1 MRKFLFR
8 IMVFLAP
15 IIVIAGLTEWYFSKT
30 LRKSNAHAESE
41 YPTWNAILDGNINSD
56 IAIYGSS
63 RAWVH
68 VSPTILQDSL
78 KMSVYNFGID
88 GHNFWLQ
95 HLRHKL
101 YLEHNK
107 KPKLIIQTLD
117 FLTLMKQKTLY
128 NPDQFLPYMLW
139 NNEIR
144 EATLSYE
151 GYKFFDY
158 EIPLVRYY
166 GKLDAFEEIKRLI
179 RNPDDNVP
187 VRFRGYKGMDRKWN
201 SDFENA
207 KLKYKKINVELN
219 SKSVA
224 LFEKYLQ
231 ECQSKKIKMIFVYT
245 PEFIDGQ
252 NLIINREDIMAL
264 YRKFSLKY
272 NIPFYDYSNDALSMN
287 QDNFYNALHLNKAGS
302 EKFSRKLAA
311 TIKADNPI
319 LFPPKK

>member
-1 MRKFLFR
+1 MSNFLFR
-8 IMVFLAP
+8 IVFFVVP
-15 IIVIAGLTEWYFSKT
+15 IILIGGLGDWYISKT
-30 LRKSNAHAESE
+30 LRKSNSYAEGE
-41 YPTWNAILDGNINSD
+41 YSTWNAILEGNINSD
-56 IAIYGSS
+56 IVVYGSS

-68 VSPTILQDSL
+68 VSPAILKDSL

-95 HLRHKL
+95 YLRHDL
-101 YLEHNK
+101 YLQHNK
-107 KPKLIIQTLD
+107 KPKVIIQTLD
-117 FLTLMKQKTLY
+117 FSTLMKQKTLY

-139 NNEIR
+139 NKKIKD
-144 EATLSYE
+144 ATLSYE

-166 GKLDAFEEIKRLI
+166 GKLNAFKEVKRLI
-179 RNPDDNVP
+179 RKPDANLP
-187 VRFRGYKGMDRKWN
+187 ERIRGYKGMDRQWN
-201 SDFENA
+201 NDFQNA
-207 KLKYKKINVELN
+207 KLKLKKINIELD

-231 ECQSKKIKMIFVYT
+231 ECQSKHIKMIFVYT
-245 PEFIDGQ
+245 PEYIEGQ
-252 NLIINREDIMAL
+252 NLIVNKKDIISL
-264 YRKFSLKY
+264 YRQFSIKY

-287 QDNFYNALHLNKAGS
+287 QDNFYNALHLNKVGS

-311 TIKADNPI
+311 TLKVKNPT